1 MPSARW
7 HSVAIT
13 METQLDGHNALLLSA
28 RGAHL
33 RRDWETSYE
42 AFVRASQA
50 APLGTDDL
58 DALAAAAW
66 RLGQCKESLRYSE
79 QVFKQLSRSDP
90 TAAAMKAVDVALAWL
105 TRGDLNVGQGWM
117 NRARRLLEGAS
128 ENPASGYLAYLDA
141 YIATCAGD
149 AAALQRQVDTLRDMS
164 ARLDTPAMAP
174 LCAVVEALAAI
185 GEARMADAFSLL
197 DEALLTVLA
206 DELPIEWAGDIY
218 CLVLYNCNRVA
229 DLPRMRAW
237 TQSMERWC
245 ENFATVVYG
254 GVCEMHRLHL
264 LTATENYRLI
274 EDRLFLASRKLADI
288 NTFAAAAGFYELGEI
303 RRLRGDVDG
312 AVAAFAQARSLGVDP
327 QPGEALLLYSQG
339 DSESAWTALQASLA
353 WQDRVGRMR
362 LLRAAVEVALNR
374 GAVDDAE
381 KLCREL
387 ESGAETFGTPGF
399 KAWAAH
405 ARGAVLVR
413 RGDYGPALESLQAAL
428 REYRT
433 QQCRYETA
441 EVYEC
446 MATTH
451 KALGDNDIAAAD
463 EATAQSIYSQLGL
476 QSHSASAQLPGGLT
490 RREIEIL
497 TRIASGATNRQV
509 AEGLFISDKTVG
521 RHLANIYSKLGVSSR
536 TAAVS
541 WAYANKVVDNA
552 GRPAI

>member
-1 MPSARW
+1 
-7 HSVAIT
+7 

-33 RRDWETSYE
+33 RRDWAASHE

-66 RLGQCKESLRYSE
+66 RIGRCKESLRYSE

-90 TAAAMKAVDVALAWL
+90 IAAAAKAVDVALAWL

-117 NRARRLLEGAS
+117 NRARRLLEVAPDSPTG
-128 ENPASGYLAYLDA
+128 GYLAYLDA
-141 YIATCAGD
+141 YIATCVGD
-149 AAALQRQVDTLRDMS
+149 ADALERQVETLREMS
-164 ARLDTPAMAP
+164 ARLDSPAMAS

-185 GEARMADAFSLL
+185 GEARMPDAFGHL
-197 DEALLTVLA
+197 DEAMLPVVA
-206 DELPIEWAGDIY
+206 EELPIEWAGDVY
-218 CLVLYNCNRVA
+218 CLVLHHCNRVA

-245 ENFATVVYG
+245 EDVASVVYG
-254 GVCEMHRLHL
+254 GVCEMHRLQL
-264 LTATENYRLI
+264 LTATEDYRLV
-274 EDRLFLASRKLADI
+274 EDRLFVASRKLQDV
-288 NTFAAAAGFYELGEI
+288 NLFAAAEGFYELGEI

-312 AVAAFAQARSLGVDP
+312 AVAAFAQARLLGVDP
-327 QPGEALLLYSQG
+327 QPGEALLQHSQG
-339 DSESAWTALQASLA
+339 DSESAWTALQACLA

-362 LLRAAVEVALNR
+362 LLRPAVQVALDR
-374 GAVDDAE
+374 GTLDEAE

-387 ESGAETFGTPGF
+387 ESGAEAFGTPGF

-413 RGDYGPALESLQAAL
+413 RGDYGPALEVLQVAL

-441 EVYEC
+441 QVYEYL
-446 MATTH
+446 ATVH
-451 KALGDNDIAAAD
+451 KALGDNEIAVAD
-463 EATAQSIYSQLGL
+463 AATAQSIYIQLGL
-476 QSHSASAQLPGGLT
+476 KVSTASAPVPAGLT

-497 TRIASGATNRQV
+497 TGIASGATNRQV
-509 AEGLFISDKTVG
+509 AEALFISDKTVG
-521 RHLANIYSKLGVSSR
+521 RHLANIFAKLGVSSR

-541 WAYANKVVDNA
+541 WAYANNVVNHV
-552 GRPAI
+552 GRPAE